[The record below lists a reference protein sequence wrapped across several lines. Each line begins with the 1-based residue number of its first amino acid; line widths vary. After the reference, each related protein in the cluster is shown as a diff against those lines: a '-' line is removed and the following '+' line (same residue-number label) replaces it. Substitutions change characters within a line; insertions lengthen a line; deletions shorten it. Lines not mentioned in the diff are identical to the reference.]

1 MWLINTTTLELE
13 EVSGHDAPPYA
24 ILSHTWQ
31 DDEVSFQDFQV
42 PDVRQR
48 KAGFAKIEMTCA
60 QAREDNLEYAWVD
73 TCCINKTS
81 SAELSEAINS
91 MFNWYENSSV
101 CYAYLPDVPSDDVNP
116 SSETSAFAQS
126 RWFTRGWTLQELIA
140 PRKLEF
146 YAQGWS
152 RIASKAELTDLLE
165 TITGVRVETLE
176 GQGMKHVSVAERMS
190 WASRRQT
197 KRVEDMAYCLMGIF
211 DVNMPMMYGEG
222 EKAFVRLQE
231 EILKNSEDHSLFAWR
246 ATEESARAFPFRG
259 IFASSPAEFTASGG
273 IVPFRTLSTSQV
285 PMLATN
291 RGVPLTGSMSV
302 TLDSSPERRQVI
314 IGLNCTFNRLY
325 TFNRLLGRRDVDG
338 QAMSMVEQSKNLD
351 QSFVLGIKLV
361 SMGGDQYLRVDPGM
375 LYFQSESRAGV
386 FQGTVYVAKSV
397 HQTEA
402 EPIADL
408 ERQHAVVISQIP
420 MNLSVTGVYPSD
432 SWRYNTRTL
441 CLKLPGGQ
449 IRVKASIR
457 LDWADPMVSESIVI
471 FIWATS
477 LEASSSQACQCLFK
491 AKLCNMPGKG
501 GPLIFDDSEKP
512 SGGAESQTTEWIL
525 YPQSEALI
533 NTVVTVRIRPGLVQG
548 FDVFLVDVTSAYQQR
563 TRPMPPIKRRRLW
576 LTNSLMFMGRYGCL
590 RP

>member
-1 MWLINTTTLELE
+1 M
-13 EVSGHDAPPYA
+13 
-24 ILSHTWQ
+24 
-31 DDEVSFQDFQV
+31 
-42 PDVRQR
+42 
-48 KAGFAKIEMTCA
+48 AK
-60 QAREDNLEYAWVD
+60 
-73 TCCINKTS
+73 
-81 SAELSEAINS
+81 
-91 MFNWYENSSV
+91 
-101 CYAYLPDVPSDDVNP
+101 
-116 SSETSAFAQS
+116 
-126 RWFTRGWTLQELIA
+126 
-140 PRKLEF
+140 
-146 YAQGWS
+146 
-152 RIASKAELTDLLE
+152 
-165 TITGVRVETLE
+165 
-176 GQGMKHVSVAERMS
+176 
-190 WASRRQT
+190 
-197 KRVEDMAYCLMGIF
+197 
-211 DVNMPMMYGEG
+211 
-222 EKAFVRLQE
+222 
-231 EILKNSEDHSLFAWR
+231 
-246 ATEESARAFPFRG
+246 
-259 IFASSPAEFTASGG
+259 
-273 IVPFRTLSTSQV
+273 
-285 PMLATN
+285 
-291 RGVPLTGSMSV
+291 
-302 TLDSSPERRQVI
+302 
-314 IGLNCTFNRLY
+314 
-325 TFNRLLGRRDVDG
+325 
-338 QAMSMVEQSKNLD
+338 
-351 QSFVLGIKLV
+351 
-361 SMGGDQYLRVDPGM
+361 LRVDPGM